1 MKELTT
7 RQWDLYNFLKSNYS
21 EEQYISKK
29 EIVEHFPHYYE
40 IKQNELEGG
49 RGICREIEV
58 DIRAINESPTI
69 QKIIVSCSRGYKIG
83 TPQQVHDYL
92 YSRENE
98 AKRSLVLTYKLRHKA
113 ELNNQ
118 YRITFG
124 KSERNIIESYLINEF
139 KQEEATNDNKD

>member
-1 MKELTT
+1 MSKELTT

-58 DIRAINESPTI
+58 DIRTINENETI
-69 QKIIVSCSRGYKIG
+69 QKIIVSNSKGYKIG

-92 YSRENE
+92 WSRENE

-113 ELNNQ
+113 ELNGQ
-118 YRITFG
+118 FRLQFG
-124 KSERNIIESYLINEF
+124 KSERNVIESYLIKEM
-139 KQEEATNDNKD
+139 KEEEQLNDN